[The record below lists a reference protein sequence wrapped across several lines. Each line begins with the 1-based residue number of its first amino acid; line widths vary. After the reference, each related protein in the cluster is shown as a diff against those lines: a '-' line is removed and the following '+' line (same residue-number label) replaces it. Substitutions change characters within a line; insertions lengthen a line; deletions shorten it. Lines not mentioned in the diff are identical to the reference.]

1 MAKKYIEATY
11 KLAENVTNLEEF
23 EQQRE
28 SYLNKLVKWATDNNM
43 FILFGNSDDNT
54 YLCECRAIARTN
66 QMCKGYITELKEM
79 LKAEFPKVKI
89 IYEESG
95 NVLW

>member
-1 MAKKYIEATY
+1 MAKKYIKATY

-28 SYLNKLVKWATDNNM
+28 AYLNTLIKWATDNG
-43 FILFGNSDDNT
+43 IGIRFGTSDDNT
-54 YLCECRAIARTN
+54 YLCECRATARTN
-66 QMCKGYITELKEM
+66 QMCKGYIAELKEM
-79 LKAEFPKVKI
+79 LKAEFPKVRN